1 MTTSAVTHAGAVNIM
16 GGAVALTN
24 NIFHSNVAT
33 LYGGAIFYSQGC
45 IATHTIPGW
54 QCTSNFDWQPII
66 GCFCNL
72 MLIMH
77 RVMHCCDIHYTLHF
91 QAFLPAL
98 MAPIAC
104 NVHWQHA
111 LLCHQ
116 AWSAHTASGC
126 EPVPMAVA
134 ELQAQLHF
142 ASIKSNTFKQ
152 QQDAAL
158 QAFKA
163 RSASARV
170 RRLHS

>member
-1 MTTSAVTHAGAVNIM
+1 MPSKTTFSTAMWRLYTVEPYFTHRA
-16 GGAVALTN
+16 ALPLTP
-24 NIFHSNVAT
+24 
-33 LYGGAIFYSQGC
+33 SQVGSV
-45 IATHTIPGW
+45 H
-54 QCTSNFDWQPII
+54 QNFDWQANI

-134 ELQAQLHF
+134 ALQAQLHF

-152 QQDAAL
+152 QQDVAS

-163 RSASARV
+163 RSASALV